1 MLQNEEISHT
11 HTHAANPTNIYILI
25 RYLFDTREIEMKPI
39 IDPTQNL
46 IPSNKVSTI
55 HHPNVRR
62 HFESKTKQKKNLSF

>member
-1 MLQNEEISHT
+1 
-11 HTHAANPTNIYILI
+11 
-25 RYLFDTREIEMKPI
+25 MKPI

-62 HFESKTKQKKNLSF
+62 HFESKTKQKKKKPLFLIGKPDAMQCDKR